1 MFRQKSLL
9 LAVAVALTGC
19 AAPLQH
25 NDPFERSNRFM
36 FKVNVQFDNYLLKPV
51 AKGYLY
57 VPSPVRQ
64 SVRNFLDNLAS
75 PVTLANDVFQLQGQR
90 ASTTA
95 LRFGINS
102 TVGLFGLFD
111 PSKRL
116 GLEKHDE
123 DFGQTMAAWGV
134 PEGPYL
140 FTPIYGPS
148 SPREFSG
155 WILDWTFDPMTHQDD
170 WHLENAIGR
179 YAIDGIDARAGALT
193 VLDEIERSSV
203 DFYATVRSLY
213 KQNRASEIANGVTN
227 IDDLPDLDEFDD
239 LDDF

>member
-1 MFRQKSLL
+1 MFRQKLLL

-19 AAPLQH
+19 AAPSQH

-36 FKVNVQFDNYLLKPV
+36 FKVNVQFDNYILKPV

-75 PVTLANDVFQLQGQR
+75 PVTLANDIFQLQGQR

-111 PSKRL
+111 PAKRL

-123 DFGQTMAAWGV
+123 DLLLLNKRLQH
-134 PEGPYL
+134 EKNL
-140 FTPIYGPS
+140 LSRLSQQLNIK
-148 SPREFSG
+148 
-155 WILDWTFDPMTHQDD
+155 L
-170 WHLENAIGR
+170 N
-179 YAIDGIDARAGALT
+179 
-193 VLDEIERSSV
+193 V
-203 DFYATVRSLY
+203 DFAKDSS
-213 KQNRASEIANGVTN
+213 K
-227 IDDLPDLDEFDD
+227 IDIETLSMMTRRRILIRETKII
-239 LDDF
+239 